1 MRSLMKDERGIVIA
15 YITVFIVLII
25 VSLIWI
31 CMNEVILRVSDYA
44 TEQTTESYGDTFNI
58 LIMLW
63 RATPVVLLLGAVM
76 GALREAHKP
85 SM

>member
-1 MRSLMKDERGIVIA
+1 MRRLMKDQKGIVIA
-15 YITVFIVLII
+15 YITVFIVVIMVAIVWII
-25 VSLIWI
+25 F
-31 CMNEVILRVSDYA
+31 NEVILNVSNYA
-44 TEQTTESYGDTFNI
+44 TEHTTESYGDTLTI
-58 LIMLW
+58 LITFW